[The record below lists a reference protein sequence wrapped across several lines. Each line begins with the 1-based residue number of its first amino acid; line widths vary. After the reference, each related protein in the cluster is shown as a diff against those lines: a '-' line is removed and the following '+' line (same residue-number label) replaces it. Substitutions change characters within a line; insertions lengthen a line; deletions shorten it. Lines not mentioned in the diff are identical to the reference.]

1 MDSMNPSKNQQK
13 DPPMLHHDPPMLCF
27 SQQASVTL
35 VDVQVVKV
43 LVKVCDVAVTEVTVW
58 KVLVPVLVRLMR
70 VVVTIL

>member
-1 MDSMNPSKNQQK
+1 MIHP
-13 DPPMLHHDPPMLCF
+13 CCVF

-35 VDVQVVKV
+35 VDVQVVKL

-58 KVLVPVLVRLMR
+58 EVLVPVLVRLMC

>member
-1 MDSMNPSKNQQK
+1 MIHP
-13 DPPMLHHDPPMLCF
+13 CCVF
-27 SQQASVTL
+27 SHQASVTL
-35 VDVQVVKV
+35 VDVQGVKV

>member
-1 MDSMNPSKNQQK
+1 MIHP
-13 DPPMLHHDPPMLCF
+13 CCVF